1 MRSIRGGVGRAAAI
15 LSAAVFVLGGAGVAI
30 AGGAPGRLDPTFNGT
45 GRAQIG
51 FGGEVS
57 ETRAVAMQ
65 GHDIVV
71 AGAVGYEAD
80 EDMAVI
86 RLNADG
92 TLDRTFGGGDGRFV
106 RNMFGDADLAN
117 AVAVLPDDRIL
128 VAGQGYDPVSKT
140 GRFVV
145 LRLTPDGRL
154 DRTFGGG
161 DGIVVTKFAPGG
173 AFGHAMTVLPDGRFV
188 VCGFYAGASSG
199 FALVRYRA
207 NGGLDT
213 AFGSSGRVVTTFPG
227 QDEAICTAVTRVGAK
242 VMAVGTV
249 WDGSTYSFAAA
260 RYRRDGMVDPSFDG
274 DGIATFAPASTSNRV
289 SGVVALPDDRVVLAG
304 TVSDGVNPPD
314 VALLRLTPTGTPDT
328 SFGGGDGI
336 VIDDIGSADQA
347 GGLVRQ
353 RDGKLILVGFRNP
366 DMFVARYRPLGTRDA
381 GFAKN
386 GVQSSPWSLG
396 ASTASAAVLDGGKVV
411 VVGNVRPGPHSRFA
425 VERLFR

>member
-1 MRSIRGGVGRAAAI
+1 MGSIRGGVGRAASV
-15 LSAAVFVLGGAGVAI
+15 LSAAVIVLGGQGVAI
-30 AGGAPGRLDPTFNGT
+30 AGGVPGHLDPMFNGT

-51 FGGEVS
+51 FGGQTAEAH
-57 ETRAVAMQ
+57 AVAMQ
-65 GHDIVV
+65 GRKIVV
-71 AGAVGYEAD
+71 VGAVGLEAD
-80 EDMAVI
+80 EDMAVV
-86 RLNADG
+86 RLTADG
-92 TLDRTFGGGDGRFV
+92 ALDRTFGGGDGRFV
-106 RNMFGDADLAN
+106 RNFFGDADLAN

-154 DRTFGGG
+154 DHTFGGG

-173 AFGHAMTVLPDGRFV
+173 AFGLAMTVLPDGRFV
-188 VCGFYAGASSG
+188 VCGSYAGVTSG

-207 NGGLDT
+207 NGGLDPS
-213 AFGSSGRVVTTFPG
+213 FGSSGRVVTNFPG
-227 QDEAICTAVTRVGAK
+227 QQEAICTAVTLVGAK

-260 RYRRDGMVDPSFDG
+260 RYRRDGMPDPTFDG
-274 DGIATFAPASTSNRV
+274 DGLATFAPAVSNRAT
-289 SGVVALPDDRVVLAG
+289 GVVALPDDKAVLAG
-304 TVSDGVNPPD
+304 SVSDGVNPPD
-314 VALLRLTPTGTPDT
+314 VALLRLTPTGTLDP

-336 VIDDIGSADQA
+336 VIDDLGSADQS
-347 GGLVRQ
+347 GGIVRQ
-353 RDGKLILVGFRNP
+353 GDGRLILVGFRNP
-366 DMFVARYRPLGTRDA
+366 DMFVARYKPLGTRDA
-381 GFAKN
+381 GFAKD

-396 ASTASAAVLDGGKVV
+396 ASTASAAVLAGGQVV